1 MVVRDDDDDYDD
13 DDDDDDDDDGGDRGR
28 KAVHRVSRPVMDTTT
43 TTTTTA
49 TTFDRN
55 GYNGRLIIMLVGRYY
70 IGVIMMY
77 CESSIG
83 GPKVQPIVMLGDE

>member
-1 MVVRDDDDDYDD
+1 MLVRVVVVRDDGDE
-13 DDDDDDDDDGGDRGR
+13 GDRGR
-28 KAVHRVSRPVMDTTT
+28 KAVHRVSRPVMDTMTT
-43 TTTTTA
+43 TTT

-55 GYNGRLIIMLVGRYY
+55 GYNGRLVIMLVGRYY